1 MFYSVHHWKSSEKC
15 GGCGTKEK
23 CGWLWNILTWT
34 RLIGDQ
40 EGPLFRTVTS
50 IALRKCVALRA
61 AQVVEPTSKFV
72 AEEA

>member
-1 MFYSVHHWKSSEKC
+1 M
-15 GGCGTKEK
+15 
-23 CGWLWNILTWT
+23 
-34 RLIGDQ
+34 GDQ